1 MAMLVSLMA
10 SMVALVSCAQDSQED
25 SMSSAAVTSAAGG
38 DALGSSVLVLN
49 RFYMAVHVVS
59 VRRAVTLLFR
69 DLAEVIHLE
78 SGQYANYDFESWRE
92 ISQMRASFK
101 EPHQDWIRAVNFELE
116 VPRVIRLLFYE
127 RSPKQAIRFNRR
139 NIFARDEN
147 RCQYCGKRFPTS
159 ELSLDHVVPRS
170 RGGETSW
177 ENIVCSC
184 VKCNV
189 RKGGRTPQEAH
200 MKLFRLPV
208 KPKRS
213 PLLSVK
219 LGNPKYESW
228 KSFLDNAY
236 WSVDLK

>member
-1 MAMLVSLMA
+1 MSFAVA
-10 SMVALVSCAQDSQED
+10 S
-25 SMSSAAVTSAAGG
+25 
-38 DALGSSVLVLN
+38 DALSASVLVLN
-49 RFYMAVHVVS
+49 RMYMAVHVIN
-59 VRRAVTLLFR
+59 VRRAFSLLCR

-92 ISQMRASFK
+92 VSELRSQFK
-101 EPHQDWIRAVNFELE
+101 EPHEDWIRAVNFEIQ
-116 VPRVIRLLFYE
+116 VPRVIRLLAYD
-127 RSPKQAIRFNRR
+127 RLPKQTVRFNRR
-139 NIFARDEN
+139 NLFARDNN

-170 RGGETSW
+170 RGGDTTW

-184 VKCNV
+184 VACNV
-189 RKGGRTPQEAH
+189 RKGGRTPTEAH
-200 MKLFRLPV
+200 MHLVRQPY

-213 PLLSVK
+213 PLLSIK

-228 KSFLDNAY
+228 KSFLDSAY

>member
-1 MAMLVSLMA
+1 
-10 SMVALVSCAQDSQED
+10 
-25 SMSSAAVTSAAGG
+25 MSSAGTADPLSA
-38 DALGSSVLVLN
+38 SVLVLN

-59 VRRAVTLLFR
+59 VRRAFTLLFR
-69 DLAEVIHLE
+69 ELAEVVHVE
-78 SGQYANYDFESWRE
+78 QGQYANYTFESWRE
-92 ISQMRASFK
+92 ISELKAKFK
-101 EPHQDWIRAVNFELE
+101 EPNEDWVKAVNFEIQ

-127 RSPKQAIRFNRR
+127 RLPKQAVRFNRR
-139 NIFARDEN
+139 NIFARDAN

-159 ELSLDHVVPRS
+159 ELSLDHVLPRS

-200 MKLFRLPV
+200 MHLIRQPV
-208 KPKRS
+208 CPKRS
-213 PLLSVK
+213 PMLSLK